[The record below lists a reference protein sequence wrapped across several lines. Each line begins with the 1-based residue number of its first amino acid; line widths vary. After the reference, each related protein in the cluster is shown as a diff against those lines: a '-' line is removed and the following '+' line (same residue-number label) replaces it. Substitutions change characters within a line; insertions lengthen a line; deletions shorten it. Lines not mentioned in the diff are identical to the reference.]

1 LLLEGDLREPSLAR
15 ILGLPPS
22 NGLIETLQGREH
34 WQDQVQQD
42 QQTSLDHLLTAN
54 AQPAANQLLDSMQLQ
69 NLIAEARDEYNLVVM
84 NSQPIGNA
92 TQTMVLAN
100 IIDTVVLVV
109 GAKRA
114 KRIEVRDAIR
124 MLAAASRR
132 PVVMVLN
139 MAA

>member
-1 LLLEGDLREPSLAR
+1 ML
-15 ILGLPPS
+15 
-22 NGLIETLQGREH
+22 
-34 WQDQVQQD
+34 
-42 QQTSLDHLLTAN
+42 
-54 AQPAANQLLDSMQLQ
+54 
-69 NLIAEARDEYNLVVM
+69 

-109 GAKRA
+109 GARRA
-114 KRIEVRDAIR
+114 KRIAVRDAIR
-124 MLAAASRR
+124 TLAAASRR